1 MISTQITHASTPT
14 ETNFNFSMATKIG
27 RLDEESINR
36 CYQLVSSIMV
46 ALCTEQASTIRVNNQ
61 RSLRDRRL
69 HLDQSAIERVCQ
81 DDYAE
86 RVPTLELI

>member
-27 RLDEESINR
+27 RLSINR

-61 RSLRDRRL
+61 GSLRDRRL

>member
-46 ALCTEQASTIRVNNQ
+46 ALCTEQASTIRINNQ
-61 RSLRDRRL
+61 GSLRDRRL
-69 HLDQSAIERVCQ
+69 HLDQSTIERVCQ

>member
-14 ETNFNFSMATKIG
+14 ETQFNFSMATKIG

-46 ALCTEQASTIRVNNQ
+46 ALCTQQASAIHNN
-61 RSLRDRRL
+61 RPELMRHKRLR
-69 HLDQSAIERVCQ
+69 LDEVAFKGVRQ
-81 DDYAE
+81 DFDE
-86 RVPTLELI
+86 NKLPTLELV

>member
-27 RLDEESINR
+27 QLDEESINR

-46 ALCTEQASTIRVNNQ
+46 ALCTEQASTIRINNQ
-61 RSLRDRRL
+61 RSLRDGRVC
-69 HLDQSAIERVCQ
+69 LDQGTSERVCQ

>member
-27 RLDEESINR
+27 QLDEESINR

-46 ALCTEQASTIRVNNQ
+46 ALCTEQASTIRINSQ
-61 RSLRDRRL
+61 RSLRDGRVC
-69 HLDQSAIERVCQ
+69 LDQSTSERVCK
-81 DDYAE
+81 DDYE
-86 RVPTLELI
+86 NRVPVLELI